1 MWKAL
6 CERNGICPAPLLVF
20 GVDFGQSRALWSW
33 APFFERLATRWNAL
47 SNKVRQG
54 FSCQGLRAPNWGF
67 EIESLAIRYEGAVKC
82 KIKEVAVD
90 NGSRG
95 SYAHQN
101 EIALRWNDDGG
112 LTRHDFKRPITP
124 TVSLALSL

>member
-1 MWKAL
+1 M
-6 CERNGICPAPLLVF
+6 R
-20 GVDFGQSRALWSW
+20 
-33 APFFERLATRWNAL
+33 
-47 SNKVRQG
+47 
-54 FSCQGLRAPNWGF
+54 
-67 EIESLAIRYEGAVKC
+67 C
-82 KIKEVAVD
+82 KIKGFAVD

-112 LTRHDFKRPITP
+112 LTRQDFKRPITP